1 MIRGAPDGHVHQ
13 AEALLCHVADQ
24 RVGLQRVNG
33 GHINDQ
39 RVAGQPFA
47 HAVLAEQHAAHQVA
61 VWQHSDHEFGI
72 RCCLCGRCRR
82 PGAALYQRLNR
93 LRVHI
98 KNVKLVA
105 LFQQILRHGRAHL
118 S

>member
-1 MIRGAPDGHVHQ
+1 
-13 AEALLCHVADQ
+13 
-24 RVGLQRVNG
+24 
-33 GHINDQ
+33 
-39 RVAGQPFA
+39 
-47 HAVLAEQHAAHQVA
+47 VLAEQHAAHQVA
-61 VWQHSDHEFGI
+61 VWQHGNDEFGL
-72 RCCLCGRCRR
+72 RYGLRWRSRR